1 MHCREPL
8 SQKAELETR
17 IRFARKLADLKEFD
31 DLLTVAKIRAASR
44 LAPIFPPLEVPRRCR

>member
-1 MHCREPL
+1 MHRREPL

-44 LAPIFPPLEVPRRCR
+44 LAPVFPPLEVP